1 MRTLTRHPGKVNR
14 REAARIKR
22 ALKAKGLT
30 YDHVARLAGLSWFM
44 VWAVLDGRKTS
55 ANVVESLTKLLD
67 GDHAAA

>member
-14 REAARIKR
+14 REATRIKR
-22 ALKAKGLT
+22 SLKAKGLT
-30 YDHVARLAGLSWFM
+30 YSDVASLAGTGWFM

-55 ANVVESLTKLLD
+55 QRVAETLRKLG